1 MTISRGGWLKRLV
14 DDSMRRLL
22 IVLSLVFVTRA
33 YGQETPRA
41 MSRDEIISLQIGLDD
56 VGFSSGQIDGK
67 WGAATEQALAAWQQ
81 AHDLKPTGKFDND
94 TAVNF
99 PAGRPSYTNYVVTAE
114 DLAKLTPVSEDWL
127 ERSQLTNMW
136 YGTMLEMVAEKC
148 HASEGLVQTLN
159 PGVTDWKSIQSNQTV
174 VLLNVV
180 PAKHVTA
187 AKLRV
192 NLSAKTITAY
202 DGSGKIT
209 ALFPCSIAADKE
221 KRPVGQLTV
230 QTVAIDPNYTFDPV
244 NFPELDDKQKGY
256 GKLIVPAGPHNPVG
270 VAWIGLSRTGYGIHG
285 SPHPEQ
291 IGKTF
296 SHGCFR
302 LANWNATRLAQM
314 VVIGTPVEIV
324 LE

>member
-1 MTISRGGWLKRLV
+1 MPRFLV
-14 DDSMRRLL
+14 AM
-22 IVLSLVFVTRA
+22 SLFFVGLA
-33 YGQETPRA
+33 YGQESAPK
-41 MSRDEIISLQIGLDD
+41 MSRDDIISVQIGLDD
-56 VGFSSGQIDGK
+56 VGFSPGQIDGK

-81 AHDLKPTGKFDND
+81 AHDLKPTGKFDMD

-99 PAGRPSYTNYVVTAE
+99 PAGHPNYTNYVVTAE
-114 DLAKLTPVSEDWL
+114 DLGKLTHISEDWL

-136 YGTMLEMVAEKC
+136 YETVLEMVAEKC
-148 HASEGLVQTLN
+148 HASEGLIRTLN
-159 PGVTDWKSIQSNQTV
+159 PGITDWKSIQSNRTV
-174 VLLNVV
+174 ALLNIA
-180 PAKHVTA
+180 PAKRVSA

-192 NLSAKTITAY
+192 NLSAKTIAAY
-202 DGSGKIT
+202 DSDGKII

-221 KRPVGQLTV
+221 KRTPGQLTV
-230 QTVAIDPNYTFDPV
+230 QTVAMNPNYTFDPV

-270 VAWIGLSRTGYGIHG
+270 AAWIGLSRAGYGIHG
-285 SPHPEQ
+285 TPHPDQ

-314 VVIGTPVEIV
+314 VIIGTPVEIV
-324 LE
+324 QE

>member
-1 MTISRGGWLKRLV
+1 MIEARATTIAIWKLF
-14 DDSMRRLL
+14 LL
-22 IVLSLVFVTRA
+22 LAVSAF
-33 YGQETPRA
+33 GQESVTK
-41 MSRDEIISLQIGLDD
+41 MSHDDIISVQIGLDD
-56 VGFSSGQIDGK
+56 VGFSPGQIDGK
-67 WGAATEQALAAWQQ
+67 WGAGTEQALAAWQQ
-81 AHDLKPTGKFDND
+81 AHDLKPTGKFDMD

-99 PAGRPSYTNYVVTAE
+99 PAGRPNYTNCVVTAE
-114 DLAKLTPVSEDWL
+114 NLGKLTHVSEDWL

-136 YGTMLEMVAEKC
+136 YETVLEMVAEKC
-148 HASEGLVQTLN
+148 HASEGLIRTLN
-159 PGVTDWKSIQSNQTV
+159 PGITDWKSIQSNQTV
-174 VLLNVV
+174 VLLNIT
-180 PAKHVTA
+180 PARHISA

-202 DGSGKIT
+202 DDDGKII

-221 KRPVGQLTV
+221 KRTPGQLTV
-230 QTVAIDPNYTFDPV
+230 QTVAFNPNYTFDPV

-270 VAWIGLSRTGYGIHG
+270 DAWIGLSRAGYGIHG
-285 SPHPEQ
+285 TPHPDQ

-314 VVIGTPVEIV
+314 VIIGTPVEIV
-324 LE
+324 E

>member
-1 MTISRGGWLKRLV
+1 MLAARITTIAMWAALLV
-14 DDSMRRLL
+14 ST
-22 IVLSLVFVTRA
+22 IPAFS
-33 YGQETPRA
+33 QQ
-41 MSRDEIISLQIGLDD
+41 MSRDEIISVQIGLDD
-56 VGFSSGQIDGK
+56 VGFSPGQIDGK

-81 AHDLKPTGKFDND
+81 AHDLKPTGKFDMD
-94 TAVNF
+94 TTVNF
-99 PAGRPSYTNYVVTAE
+99 PAGRPSYTNCIVTAE
-114 DLAKLTPVSEDWL
+114 DLGKLTHVSEDWL

-136 YGTMLEMVAEKC
+136 YETVLEMVAEKC
-148 HASEGLVQTLN
+148 HASEGLILTLN
-159 PGVTDWKSIQSNQTV
+159 PGITDWKSVQSNQTV
-174 VLLNVV
+174 VLLNIS
-180 PAKHVTA
+180 PTKHISA

-192 NLSAKTITAY
+192 NLSAKTIAAY
-202 DGSGKIT
+202 DSDGKII

-230 QTVAIDPNYTFDPV
+230 QTVAINPNYTFDPV

-270 VAWIGLSRTGYGIHG
+270 DAWVGLSRSGYGIHG
-285 SPHPEQ
+285 TPHPDQ

-314 VVIGTPVEIV
+314 VIIGTPVEIV
-324 LE
+324 QE

>member
-1 MTISRGGWLKRLV
+1 MVEARITTIVIWTVLLLAATAVRG
-14 DDSMRRLL
+14 
-22 IVLSLVFVTRA
+22 
-33 YGQETPRA
+33 QQ
-41 MSRDEIISLQIGLDD
+41 MSRDEIVSLQIGLDD
-56 VGFSSGQIDGK
+56 AGFSSGQIDGK

-81 AHDLKPTGKFDND
+81 AHDLKSTGKFDND

-99 PAGRPSYTNYVVTAE
+99 PAGHPSYTNYVVTAE
-114 DLAKLTPVSEDWL
+114 DLVKLTPVSEDWL

-136 YGTMLEMVAEKC
+136 YGTVLEMVAEKC
-148 HASEGLVQTLN
+148 HATEGLVRTRN
-159 PGVTDWKSIQSNQTV
+159 PGITDWKLIQSNQTV
-174 VLLNVV
+174 VLLNIT

-202 DGSGKIT
+202 GDDGKLI

-221 KRPVGQLTV
+221 KRPVGQLNV
-230 QTVAIDPNYTFDPV
+230 QTVAINPNYTFDPV

-256 GKLIVPAGPHNPVG
+256 GKLIVPAGPNNPVG
-270 VAWIGLSRTGYGIHG
+270 VAWIGLSRSGYGIHG
-285 SPHPEQ
+285 SPHPDQ

-314 VVIGTPVEIV
+314 VIIGTPVEIV
-324 LE
+324 E

>member
-1 MTISRGGWLKRLV
+1 MPRFLAAI
-14 DDSMRRLL
+14 LL
-22 IVLSLVFVTRA
+22 LFVAVA
-33 YGQETPRA
+33 YGQGPAPA

-56 VGFSSGQIDGK
+56 VGFSPGQIDGK

-81 AHDLKPTGKFDND
+81 AHDLKPTGKFDSD

-136 YGTMLEMVAEKC
+136 YETVLELVAEKC
-148 HASEGLVQTLN
+148 HATEGLVQTLN
-159 PGVTDWKSIQSNQTV
+159 PGVTDWKSIQPNQTV
-174 VLLNVV
+174 ALLNITGL
-180 PAKHVTA
+180 AKHAVA

-192 NLSAKTITAY
+192 NLTAKTITAY
-202 DGSGKIT
+202 DGDGKLI

-230 QTVAIDPNYTFDPV
+230 QTVAFNPNYTFDPV

-256 GKLIVPAGPHNPVG
+256 GKLIVPAGPNNPVG
-270 VAWIGLSRTGYGIHG
+270 VAWIGLSRFGYGIHG
-285 SPHPEQ
+285 TPHPDQ
-291 IGKTF
+291 ISKTF

-302 LANWNATRLAQM
+302 LTNWNATRLAQM
-314 VVIGTPVEIV
+314 VIIGTPVEIV
-324 LE
+324 E